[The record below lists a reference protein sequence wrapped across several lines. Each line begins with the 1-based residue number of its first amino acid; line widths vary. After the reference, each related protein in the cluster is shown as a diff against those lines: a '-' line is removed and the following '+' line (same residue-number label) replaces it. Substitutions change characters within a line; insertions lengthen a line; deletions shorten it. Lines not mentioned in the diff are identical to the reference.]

1 MSCKSF
7 SPRFLLFLFLLSA
20 IPISI
25 LITLERAPPST
36 HVYQYHSTSW
46 LRESAT
52 WDDIN
57 RRFIVSGLEGSVGE
71 VKVPDDHHDDD
82 ILNEITIVKDV
93 ELAGNASVGVSI
105 DRSRNRLLV
114 VVTDLIGNRY
124 SGLAAYDLSSWK
136 RLFLT
141 HLTKPGNFFSFLFF
155 KIYFN

>member
-1 MSCKSF
+1 MIFDFFCKCVCAVTCVESGDKALEF
-7 SPRFLLFLFLLSA
+7 LGLLNCQSP
-20 IPISI
+20 
-25 LITLERAPPST
+25 
-36 HVYQYHSTSW
+36 
-46 LRESAT
+46 
-52 WDDIN
+52 
-57 RRFIVSGLEGSVGE
+57 E
-71 VKVPDDHHDDD
+71 VNSDKGHIDDDHHDDD